1 MKRIL
6 FFILLIMA
14 FAQQG
19 IAQAAKKP
27 TLMVVPSDLYCIQ
40 QGYSMTFD
48 NQGEKEQFPDYK
60 KALQSDPALLTGI
73 TTIGQ
78 MMADRGFPLKLMEQE
93 LKSLNDE
100 SAENAM
106 MTSKSGSDVSESPI
120 DKLKARAKADI
131 ILQVTW
137 LVNKLGP
144 KYSLTF
150 NLQGIDAY
158 TNKQIAAC
166 QGSGDPTF
174 SAELPLLIQESV
186 ANNLDVFCQQLQAH
200 FDDMFQNGR
209 EVTLRIKKW
218 DSSDVDLES
227 EFDGKE
233 LGDIIEDW
241 VADNTVQGRFN
252 TTDATENMM
261 YFEQVRIPLV
271 NAQGRALDTRRWA
284 RGLVEKLRQMG
295 ITSKLMVKGLGQATI
310 VIGEK

>member
-174 SAELPLLIQESV
+174 SAELPQLIQESV

>member
-48 NQGEKEQFPDYK
+48 NQGEKEQIPDYK

-174 SAELPLLIQESV
+174 SAELPQLIQESV

>member
-48 NQGEKEQFPDYK
+48 NQGEKEQIPDYK

>member
-1 MKRIL
+1 
-6 FFILLIMA
+6 MA

-174 SAELPLLIQESV
+174 SAELPQLIQESV

>member
-6 FFILLIMA
+6 FFILFIVA
-14 FAQQG
+14 IVQQG

-48 NQGEKEQFPDYK
+48 NQGEKEQIPDYK